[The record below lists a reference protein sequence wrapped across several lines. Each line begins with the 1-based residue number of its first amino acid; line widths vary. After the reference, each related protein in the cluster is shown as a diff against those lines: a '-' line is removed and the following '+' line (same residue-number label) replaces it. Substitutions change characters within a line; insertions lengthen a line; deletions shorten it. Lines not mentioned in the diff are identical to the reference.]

1 MIVHDLLVVEE
12 PLINEVAGPDH
23 IDPGRPQETDDS
35 ITPIG
40 PEVHRVERDPLVSEL
55 VARLHQRETRHVE
68 RCLVLLRHLGGETH
82 DVVMVGAVGVHP
94 VRADLTDDI
103 STRLRHRVHIVL
115 EQVKVVRSLFERV
128 GVLRRMEQ
136 ATVDADRVGRYS
148 KEIRR
153 RGIPVL
159 RRAGE
164 TDLIRK
170 KLVIG
175 IRPFGGLAHRAAPIV
190 QEKRCRPGPTT
201 KRSRTSGPH
210 AAVPSPRTAEST

>member
-12 PLINEVAGPDH
+12 ALINEVAGPDH
-23 IDPGRPQETDDS
+23 IDPGRPQETDDP
-35 ITPIG
+35 ITPVG
-40 PEVHRVERDPLVSEL
+40 PEVDGVERDLLVPERL
-55 VARLHQRETRHVE
+55 ARLHERETSHVE
-68 RCLVLLRHLGGETH
+68 RRLVLLRHLSGEAH
-82 DVVMVGAVGVHP
+82 DVVVVGAVGVHP

-136 ATVDADRVGRYS
+136 ATVDADRAGRHS